1 MQALLEASNLAKQ
14 YTAGGLPVVHDVG
27 FRVER
32 GEVFVLL
39 GPSGCGKTT
48 TLRMIA
54 GFEPADR
61 GEVRLDGILL
71 EGPGVHMRPE
81 KRDIGFIFQDYA
93 LFPHLTVLENVIYGL
108 KSMSKSQRCDRGME
122 LLELVGL
129 ADCRDRKP
137 QELSGGEQQ
146 RIALARSMAPAPKL
160 ILMDEPFSNLD
171 AALRSSTRAEV
182 RDLLARQGMSAILVT
197 HDQEEALSFADR
209 IAVMN
214 HGHIEQVGR
223 PEQVYRRP
231 QTTFVAQFLGRTNL
245 LSVDAKGEIAHTPLG
260 PIRLNR
266 SMHGQG
272 SVSIRPEH
280 LQLDA
285 PQPGFPRGRV
295 LDRVYK
301 GHDLSFTVQIDE
313 LIYEVHTDY
322 RCTFQS
328 GDDVRI
334 VPIENAVVL
343 EGTIQHPT
351 EAVN

>member
-1 MQALLEASNLAKQ
+1 MQPILETSNLTKKF
-14 YTAGGLPVVHDVG
+14 TAGDLPVVLDVSI
-27 FRVER
+27 RIER

-48 TLRMIA
+48 MLRMIA
-54 GFEPADR
+54 GFERADR
-61 GEVRLDGILL
+61 GEIRLDGNLL
-71 EGPGVHMRPE
+71 EGSGVHVRPE
-81 KRDIGFIFQDYA
+81 KRDIGFVFQDYA

-108 KSMSKSQRCDRGME
+108 KGMNRSQRRDRGME
-122 LLELVGL
+122 LLEGVGL
-129 ADCRDRKP
+129 TKCRDRKP
-137 QELSGGEQQ
+137 QDLSGGEQQ

-171 AALRSSTRAEV
+171 AALRSTTRAEV
-182 RDLLARQGMSAILVT
+182 RDLLSRHGMSAILVT

-209 IAVMN
+209 IAVMTE
-214 HGHIEQVGR
+214 GHIEQVGR

-231 QTTFVAQFLGRTNL
+231 QTPFVAQFLGRTNL
-245 LSVDAKGEIAHTPLG
+245 LEVDAKGDIAHTPLG

-266 SMHGQG
+266 SMHGHG

-301 GHDLSFTVQIDE
+301 GHDLSFTVRVND

-334 VPIENAVVL
+334 VPMENAVVL

-351 EAVN
+351 EAAI